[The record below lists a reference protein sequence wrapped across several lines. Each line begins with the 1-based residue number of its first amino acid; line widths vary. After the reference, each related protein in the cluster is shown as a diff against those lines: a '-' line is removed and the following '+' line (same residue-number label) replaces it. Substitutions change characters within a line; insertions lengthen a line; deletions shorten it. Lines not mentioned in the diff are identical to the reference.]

1 MDDAGRPVVLI
12 AWMECDSCG
21 RIDKP
26 AHDFNYPADTGSGR
40 RAPVGMAAVQPLRP
54 TGKTTSEAGSEA
66 GALTGADTG
75 LVSRTPSAY
84 AAAYTL
90 TLRPITLRIAAR
102 GSRWPMSGRKW
113 LRPPTTLTTRP
124 AASARNPA

>member
-26 AHDFNYPADTGSGR
+26 AHDFNYLADTAADDEHLWVWLPCDRCGR
-40 RAPVGMAAVQPLRP
+40 RAKLP
-54 TGKTTSEAGSEA
+54 SEAGSEA

-75 LVSRTPSAY
+75 LVSRTPSAC
-84 AAAYTL
+84 AAYTL